1 MDARYVH
8 PHVVRAAFAM
18 FMLFCLSMA
27 ALDTFGTNRTG
38 LVFFGLVCQLNIL
51 LIAAAGVSYFV
62 TAVSEEKDAGTF
74 ALLQLAGLTP
84 LAITLGKSTSRLIS
98 SLMLLV
104 SQIPFTFLAVTLG
117 GIRWQQV
124 LGAWVCLAAWMILI
138 ANMAVLCSA
147 RCNTSA
153 RAAGAAGVILLLWFG
168 TPPTIRTILQAI
180 APGTLAPE
188 VQKTLARFPQILE
201 LVSPWKQIDLILNQW
216 EVAEVF
222 GSQFWFSLLLAVGC
236 FTVSTLRLNAWTRP
250 TEDGA
255 AGQEQGGQRR
265 WPVGRCWR
273 LPLAWRD
280 FHFFAGGRT
289 LFAARWLGWLIVYLA
304 FLGVQKME
312 LNSWRWILVGNFA
325 MQMLLLLAGVLT
337 LECVLLAT
345 GSLHSE
351 LRQMTHSS
359 LAMLP
364 LSSTRMFL
372 EKSAGCAPVCA
383 PHRNLAHHP
392 VTAQPQQPCQQNRW
406 ESLTHVG
413 SPAYLQ
419 HPRSN
424 SLFTL
429 HSLGR
434 IPTHAACVLR
444 RLLRDRRT
452 YSAHSLHRGNAGKN
466 PQYSELAPT
475 CMGHHHL
482 LDLGPAAAPNPA
494 LDPRTLDRA
503 RQKVAFNC
511 LAAHVARVSR

>member
-1 MDARYVH
+1 MLNGATALFTWTLRMDARYVH

-18 FMLFCLSMA
+18 FILFCLSMA
-27 ALDTFGTNRTG
+27 ALDAFGTNRTG

-138 ANMAVLCSA
+138 ANMALLCSA
-147 RCNTSA
+147 RCNNSA

-188 VQKTLARFPQILE
+188 VQKTLARLPQILE

-222 GSQFWFSLLLAVGC
+222 GSQFWFSLLLAAGC

-289 LFAARWLGWLIVYLA
+289 LFAARWLGWLLVYVA

-312 LNSWRWILVGNFA
+312 LNSWRWIPVGNFA
-325 MQMLLLLAGVLT
+325 MQMLLLLAGALT

-372 EKSAGCAPVCA
+372 EKSAGCALSVLPTVIWLTILSLLS
-383 PHRNLAHHP
+383 RDSLVSRIDGNLLLTW
-392 VTAQPQQPCQQNRW
+392 VLLLIF
-406 ESLTHVG
+406 STHVATLFSLYTRWAAFPLTLLASFVAFFVIAG
-413 SPAYLQ
+413 PILLIPSTVGMLARTHNIQ
-419 HPRSN
+419 N
-424 SLFTL
+424 SLPLAWGITIFWTW
-429 HSLGR
+429 
-434 IPTHAACVLR
+434 VL
-444 RLLRDRRT
+444 LLLPIQLWIRERWIVLVR
-452 YSAHSLHRGNAGKN
+452 K
-466 PQYSELAPT
+466 
-475 CMGHHHL
+475 
-482 LDLGPAAAPNPA
+482 
-494 LDPRTLDRA
+494 
-503 RQKVAFNC
+503 
-511 LAAHVARVSR
+511 

>member
-1 MDARYVH
+1 MLNGATALFTWTLRMDARYVH

-27 ALDTFGTNRTG
+27 ALDAFGTNRTG

-138 ANMAVLCSA
+138 ANMALLCSA

-372 EKSAGCAPVCA
+372 EKSAGCALSVLPTVIWLTILSLLS
-383 PHRNLAHHP
+383 RN
-392 VTAQPQQPCQQNRW
+392 
-406 ESLTHVG
+406 SLVSRIDGNLLLTWVLLLIFSTHVATLFSLYTRWAAFPLTLLASFVAFFVIAG
-413 SPAYLQ
+413 PILLIPSTVGMLARTHNIQ
-419 HPRSN
+419 N
-424 SLFTL
+424 SLPLAWGITIFWTW
-429 HSLGR
+429 
-434 IPTHAACVLR
+434 VL
-444 RLLRDRRT
+444 LLLPIQLWIRERWIVLVR
-452 YSAHSLHRGNAGKN
+452 K
-466 PQYSELAPT
+466 
-475 CMGHHHL
+475 
-482 LDLGPAAAPNPA
+482 
-494 LDPRTLDRA
+494 
-503 RQKVAFNC
+503 
-511 LAAHVARVSR
+511 

>member
-364 LSSTRMFL
+364 LSSTRMFS
-372 EKSAGCAPVCA
+372 KNPPAAPLSVL
-383 PHRNLAHHP
+383 PTVIWLTILSLLSRN
-392 VTAQPQQPCQQNRW
+392 
-406 ESLTHVG
+406 SLVSRIDGNLLLTWVLLLIFSTHVATLFSLYTRWAAFPLTLLASFVAFFVIAG
-413 SPAYLQ
+413 PILLIPSTVGMLARTHNIQ
-419 HPRSN
+419 N
-424 SLFTL
+424 SLPLAWGITIFWTW
-429 HSLGR
+429 
-434 IPTHAACVLR
+434 VL
-444 RLLRDRRT
+444 LLLPIQLWIRERWIVLVR
-452 YSAHSLHRGNAGKN
+452 K
-466 PQYSELAPT
+466 
-475 CMGHHHL
+475 
-482 LDLGPAAAPNPA
+482 
-494 LDPRTLDRA
+494 
-503 RQKVAFNC
+503 
-511 LAAHVARVSR
+511 

>member
-1 MDARYVH
+1 MLNGATALFTWTLRMDARYVH

-27 ALDTFGTNRTG
+27 ALDAFGTNRTG

-138 ANMAVLCSA
+138 ANMALLCSA

-372 EKSAGCAPVCA
+372 EKSAGCALSVLPTVIWLTILSLVS
-383 PHRNLAHHP
+383 RN
-392 VTAQPQQPCQQNRW
+392 
-406 ESLTHVG
+406 SLVSRIDGNLLLTWVLLLIFSTHVATLFSLYTRWAAFPLTLLASFVAFFVIAG
-413 SPAYLQ
+413 PILLIPSTVGMLARTHNIQ
-419 HPRSN
+419 N
-424 SLFTL
+424 SLPLAWGITIFWTW
-429 HSLGR
+429 
-434 IPTHAACVLR
+434 VL
-444 RLLRDRRT
+444 LLLPIQLWIRERWIVLVR
-452 YSAHSLHRGNAGKN
+452 K
-466 PQYSELAPT
+466 
-475 CMGHHHL
+475 
-482 LDLGPAAAPNPA
+482 
-494 LDPRTLDRA
+494 
-503 RQKVAFNC
+503 
-511 LAAHVARVSR
+511 

>member
-8 PHVVRAAFAM
+8 PHVVRAAFAL
-18 FMLFCLSMA
+18 FILFCLSMA
-27 ALDTFGTNRTG
+27 ALDAFGTNRTG

-138 ANMAVLCSA
+138 ANMALLCSA
-147 RCNTSA
+147 RCNNSA

-180 APGTLAPE
+180 SPGTLPPE

-289 LFAARWLGWLIVYLA
+289 LFAARCLGWLIVYVA

-312 LNSWRWILVGNFA
+312 LNSWRWILVGDFA

-372 EKSAGCAPVCA
+372 EKSAGCALSVLPTVIWLTILSLLS
-383 PHRNLAHHP
+383 RDSLVSRIDGNLLLTW
-392 VTAQPQQPCQQNRW
+392 VLLLIF
-406 ESLTHVG
+406 STHVATLFSLYTRWAAFPLTLLASFVAFFVIAG
-413 SPAYLQ
+413 PILLIPSTVGMLARTHNIQ
-419 HPRSN
+419 N
-424 SLFTL
+424 SLPLAWGITIFWTW
-429 HSLGR
+429 
-434 IPTHAACVLR
+434 VL
-444 RLLRDRRT
+444 LLLPIQLWIRERWIVLVR
-452 YSAHSLHRGNAGKN
+452 K
-466 PQYSELAPT
+466 
-475 CMGHHHL
+475 
-482 LDLGPAAAPNPA
+482 
-494 LDPRTLDRA
+494 
-503 RQKVAFNC
+503 
-511 LAAHVARVSR
+511 